1 MSVGSATP
9 GYVYLVLQRG
19 KSWAGNEG
27 KRQVIEMWERD
38 PRPVLGWRAVRPLTS
53 EDLPSRPEGPVAE
66 VGPRDEV
73 EARAGDAGAEGLAT
87 PD

>member
-1 MSVGSATP
+1 
-9 GYVYLVLQRG
+9 
-19 KSWAGNEG
+19 
-27 KRQVIEMWERD
+27 MWERD